1 MCASYSTCSA
11 CIADPNCGYCSVI
24 PYSSSTVNSTQT
36 AAGLSGCPSV
46 GCYADFVACMPIGN
60 GAACCPNYPARWET
74 GSSAIRSLQVGFPV
88 NPSAATIY
96 LKPGSTVTL
105 PIAVTSPVTDD
116 LSIDLML
123 LQDLSGSFKNDLQAF
138 ANLVPQLVIG
148 VKKINTDT
156 QFGLASFV
164 EVPLEPFG
172 LQSGVT
178 GFQAEGDTN
187 TWNWPIFNAT
197 GCALPTADALME
209 GCSQHADAICPIGD
223 NIRAATTGAI
233 NWRYCM
239 EAPLN
244 ADYTK
249 LQARMLELAIGRVA
263 HNNLDY
269 PEPSLDGMFYA
280 SKCHANWRPRSRK
293 VLTVVTDARYHGT
306 SPETCS
312 LLSPPDARKG
322 SATCTIGV
330 NTGAG
335 SWFSTGYFETDFDE
349 DCILDARS
357 GVIPAWNAHGPLPVL
372 NNQGQNVAPTVTWT
386 YPQTARRDALL
397 PGTKEAFVNKDVVSA
412 ALRSKGIVPL
422 IACSEDPTSTIL
434 PLADRQNLWYWE
446 DLVAE
451 WGFGFAK
458 LLVKPSSGRTN
469 LVDLILAAIADI
481 SKTMQMVIENTVD
494 PSSTRDALNYVTN
507 IDPASQQFPNV
518 QAGERNT
525 FLVDFLVPLGQT
537 TVGGYVIKFTIL
549 GYGDCLVT
557 ISNQTTC
564 QGCQGDPEGLEDMC
578 GFCDPPPGGAN
589 QCVDCAGVAGGRSVY
604 DLCGVCG
611 GNNDQCTDCRGLAA
625 ANSNYAVDPCGV
637 CTVIGSPTWG
647 QSCLGCD
654 GQLYPGGN
662 RPLNDLCGVCG
673 GTDACLLCDDGIAG
687 EVSFSAFVD
696 DCGVCIT
703 VETERSD
710 TCRVASAAISAGAA
724 AGIAI
729 GIALFVALAVIA
741 VIIIVAKV
749 TKNFIDERKF
759 MNAFAAGNTVGTNPL
774 HKDKAGWKDNAIA
787 N

>member
-1 MCASYSTCSA
+1 
-11 CIADPNCGYCSVI
+11 
-24 PYSSSTVNSTQT
+24 
-36 AAGLSGCPSV
+36 
-46 GCYADFVACMPIGN
+46 
-60 GAACCPNYPARWET
+60 
-74 GSSAIRSLQVGFPV
+74 
-88 NPSAATIY
+88 
-96 LKPGSTVTL
+96 LKPGSPVTL

-116 LSIDLML
+116 LAIDLML
-123 LQDLSGSFKNDLQAF
+123 LQDLSGSFKNDLQSF

-156 QFGLASFV
+156 LFGLSSFV

-178 GFQAEGDTN
+178 GFQAEGAAN
-187 TWNWPIFNAT
+187 TWNWPVNAAP
-197 GCALPTADALME
+197 CIALME
-209 GCSQHADAICPIGD
+209 GCDQPADSICPIGD
-223 NIRAATTGAI
+223 NIRAASTGAI

-239 EAPLN
+239 EAPLDS
-244 ADYTK
+244 DYTK
-249 LQARMLELAIGRVA
+249 LQARMLALATGRVA

-280 SKCHANWRPRSRK
+280 SKCHANWRAKSRK
-293 VLTVVTDARYHGT
+293 VLTVVTDARFHGT
-306 SPETCS
+306 APETCS
-312 LLSPPDARKG
+312 LLTTPDARKG
-322 SATCTIGV
+322 DATCTIPWTSG
-330 NTGAG
+330 TG
-335 SWFSTGYFETDFDE
+335 SWFGQGYFETDFDE
-349 DCILDARS
+349 DCTLQARS
-357 GVIPAWNAHGPLPVL
+357 SVVPSWGLHPPLPAMDSSG
-372 NNQGQNVAPTVTWT
+372 NNVAPTVTWS
-386 YPQTARRDALL
+386 YPITAKRDALL
-397 PGTKEAFVNKDVVSA
+397 PGTKEAYVHKDVVSA

-422 IACSEDPTSTIL
+422 IACSEDPTSATL
-434 PLADRQNLWYWE
+434 PKTDTRNLWYWE

-481 SKTMQMVIENTVD
+481 SKTMQLVIENTVD
-494 PSSTRDALNYVTN
+494 PTSNVDVLGYVVGVTPSSY
-507 IDPASQQFPNV
+507 QFPNV

-525 FLVDFLVPLGQT
+525 FLIDFLVPATDL

-549 GYGDCLVT
+549 GYGDCIVT
-557 ISNQTTC
+557 ITNSTTC
-564 QGCQGDPEGLEDMC
+564 TGCQGNPNGREDMC
-578 GFCDPPPGGAN
+578 GFCDPPPAGAN

-611 GNNDQCTDCRGLAA
+611 GNNDLCTDCRGLAA
-625 ANSNYAVDPCGV
+625 SNSTYALDPCGV
-637 CTVIGSPTWG
+637 CTLIGSPTWG

-654 GQLYPGGN
+654 GQYYPGGG
-662 RPLNDLCGVCG
+662 RPLNDLCQVCAG
-673 GTDACLLCDDGIAG
+673 SDACVLCDDGIGG

-703 VETERSD
+703 VETQRSD

-759 MNAFAAGNTVGTNPL
+759 MNAFAAGNTVGSNPL
-774 HKDKAGWKDNAIA
+774 HKEKEGWKDNAIA